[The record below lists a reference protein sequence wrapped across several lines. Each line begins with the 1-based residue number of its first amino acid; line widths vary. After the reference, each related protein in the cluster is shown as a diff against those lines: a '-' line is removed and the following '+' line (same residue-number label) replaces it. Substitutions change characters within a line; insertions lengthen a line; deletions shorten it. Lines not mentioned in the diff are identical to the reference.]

1 MKTTFVLPAEVV
13 DRLRAEATRTG
24 RTMSNLVEAALR
36 RLLEERPEP
45 ARLPTLPS
53 FSMGPASV
61 DIADRDALYDAMESR

>member
-53 FSMGPASV
+53 FSV

>member
-1 MKTTFVLPAEVV
+1 
-13 DRLRAEATRTG
+13 
-24 RTMSNLVEAALR
+24 MSNLVEAALR